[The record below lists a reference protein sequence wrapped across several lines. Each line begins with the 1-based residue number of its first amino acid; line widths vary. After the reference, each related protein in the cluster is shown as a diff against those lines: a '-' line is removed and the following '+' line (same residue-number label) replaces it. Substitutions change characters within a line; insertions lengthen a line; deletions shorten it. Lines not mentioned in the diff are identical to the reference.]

1 MGTRIVFS
9 QGDIAEAEVDAI
21 VNAANTDLM
30 LGAGVAGAIRRKG
43 GPEIAM
49 QCSEHGP
56 VKLGGAALTGAMK
69 ARYVIHAASMHLGG
83 TTSASSLRDATR
95 NSLLRAEEKG
105 RKSLAF
111 PAVGTGVAGFSMDQ
125 CAEIMLEEVQ
135 GAHSRQDV
143 TRGDSFRAV
152 RRARAEHFS
161 KEIRRA
167 HGQEEMSLFS
177 TPIPPPGAAASA
189 HLCAIRPPC

>member
-95 NSLLRAEEKG
+95 NSCSVPR
-105 RKSLAF
+105 RKA
-111 PAVGTGVAGFSMDQ
+111 
-125 CAEIMLEEVQ
+125 
-135 GAHSRQDV
+135 
-143 TRGDSFRAV
+143 
-152 RRARAEHFS
+152 
-161 KEIRRA
+161 
-167 HGQEEMSLFS
+167 
-177 TPIPPPGAAASA
+177 
-189 HLCAIRPPC
+189 